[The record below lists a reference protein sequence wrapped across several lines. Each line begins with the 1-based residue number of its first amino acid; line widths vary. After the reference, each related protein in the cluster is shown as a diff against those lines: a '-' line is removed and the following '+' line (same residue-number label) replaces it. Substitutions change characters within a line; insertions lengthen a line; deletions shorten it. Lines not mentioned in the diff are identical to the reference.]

1 MDEQLIKE
9 VAKNQVLLLEKF
21 DVLIRRDAE
30 KARLEKVK
38 KYLNMEEA
46 KEYTGFSISR
56 LRDFKVA
63 GKLQYCKPGGN
74 KIMFKVEW
82 LDELFN

>member
-38 KYLNMEEA
+38 KYLNMVC
-46 KEYTGFSISR
+46 S
-56 LRDFKVA
+56 
-63 GKLQYCKPGGN
+63 KLLLNQ
-74 KIMFKVEW
+74 FH
-82 LDELFN
+82 LTF